1 MEKIKNSVSEWRL
14 VLLIILLLLGIICF
28 LVWNSYFK
36 KNENLLENDDVN
48 LISYN
53 LEKVEESSNVS
64 EEKYIWVDI
73 KGEVKKPGVYKLKE
87 NSRVIDAINASGG
100 LTKKAYTKYINL
112 SRILKDENVIIVNS
126 TSEIKKVSSGNNITE
141 VKINNDSKNSA
152 SISESELITNDNVKS
167 EEDNTV
173 NSLENNQKVNINT
186 ATKEELM
193 KLSNIGESKAEKI
206 IDYSTANGN
215 FNSIED
221 IKKVSGIG
229 DKLYDSIKENITVW

>member
-1 MEKIKNSVSEWRL
+1 MEKIKNYVSERKL
-14 VLLIILLLLGIICF
+14 ELLIIVLLLGAICF

-48 LISYN
+48 LISDN
-53 LEKVEESSNVS
+53 LEKVEDSSNVS
-64 EEKYIWVDI
+64 EEKYILVDV

-87 NSRVIDAINASGG
+87 NSRVIDAINVSGG

-206 IDYSTANGN
+206 IDYRTANGN

-229 DKLYDSIKENITVW
+229 DKLYDSIKENITV

>member
-1 MEKIKNSVSEWRL
+1 MEKIKNYVSERKL
-14 VLLIILLLLGIICF
+14 ELLIIVLLLGTICF

-36 KNENLLENDDVN
+36 KDKVLLEDDDVN
-48 LISYN
+48 LISDN

-64 EEKYIWVDI
+64 EEKYILVDI

-87 NSRVIDAINASGG
+87 NSRVIDAINVSGG

-141 VKINNDSKNSA
+141 VKINNNSKNSA

-167 EEDNTV
+167 EEDNTG
-173 NSLENNQKVNINT
+173 NSLESNQKVNINT

-206 IDYSTANGN
+206 IDYRTANGN
-215 FNSIED
+215 FNTIED

-229 DKLYDSIKENITVW
+229 DKLYDSIKENITV

>member
-1 MEKIKNSVSEWRL
+1 MEKIKNYVSERKL
-14 VLLIILLLLGIICF
+14 ELLIIVLLLGTICF

-36 KNENLLENDDVN
+36 KNENLLEDDDVN
-48 LISYN
+48 LISDT
-53 LEKVEESSNVS
+53 LEKVEDSSNVS
-64 EEKYIWVDI
+64 EEKYIWVDV

-87 NSRVIDAINASGG
+87 NSRVIDAINVSGG

-206 IDYSTANGN
+206 IDYRTANGN

-229 DKLYDSIKENITVW
+229 DKLYDSIKENITV

>member
-1 MEKIKNSVSEWRL
+1 MEKIKNYVSERKL
-14 VLLIILLLLGIICF
+14 ELLIIVLLLGTICF

-36 KNENLLENDDVN
+36 KDKVLLEDDDVN
-48 LISYN
+48 LISDT
-53 LEKVEESSNVS
+53 LEKVEDSSNVS
-64 EEKYIWVDI
+64 EEKYIWVDV

-112 SRILKDENVIIVNS
+112 SKILKDENVIIVNS

-141 VKINNDSKNSA
+141 VKINNNSKNSV

-167 EEDNTV
+167 EEDNTG
-173 NSLENNQKVNINT
+173 NSLESNQKVNINT

-206 IDYSTANGN
+206 IDYRMANGN

-229 DKLYDSIKENITVW
+229 DKLYDSIKENITV

>member
-1 MEKIKNSVSEWRL
+1 MEKIKNYVSERKL
-14 VLLIILLLLGIICF
+14 ELLIIVLLLGTICF

-48 LISYN
+48 LISDT
-53 LEKVEESSNVS
+53 LEKVEDSSNVS

-87 NSRVIDAINASGG
+87 NSRVIDAINVSGG

-206 IDYSTANGN
+206 IDYRTANGN

-229 DKLYDSIKENITVW
+229 DKLYDSIKENITV

>member
-1 MEKIKNSVSEWRL
+1 MEKIKNYVSERKL
-14 VLLIILLLLGIICF
+14 KLLIIVLLLGTICF

-36 KNENLLENDDVN
+36 KDKVLLEDDDVN
-48 LISYN
+48 LISDN

-64 EEKYIWVDI
+64 EEKYILVDI

-206 IDYSTANGN
+206 IDYRTANGN

-229 DKLYDSIKENITVW
+229 DKLYDSIKKNITV

>member
-1 MEKIKNSVSEWRL
+1 MEKIKNYVSERKL
-14 VLLIILLLLGIICF
+14 ELLIIVLLLGAICF

-36 KNENLLENDDVN
+36 KNDNLLENDDVN
-48 LISYN
+48 LISDN

-64 EEKYIWVDI
+64 EEKYILVDV

-141 VKINNDSKNSA
+141 VKINNNSKNSA

-167 EEDNTV
+167 EEDNTG
-173 NSLENNQKVNINT
+173 NSLESNQKVNINT

-206 IDYSTANGN
+206 IDYRTANGN

-229 DKLYDSIKENITVW
+229 DKLYDSIKENITV

>member
-1 MEKIKNSVSEWRL
+1 MEKIKNYVSERKL
-14 VLLIILLLLGIICF
+14 ELLIIVLLLGTICF

-87 NSRVIDAINASGG
+87 NSRVIDAINVSGG

-206 IDYSTANGN
+206 IDYRTANGN

-229 DKLYDSIKENITVW
+229 DKLYDSIKENITV

>member
-1 MEKIKNSVSEWRL
+1 MEKIKNYFSERKL
-14 VLLIILLLLGIICF
+14 ELLIIVLLLGTICF

-36 KNENLLENDDVN
+36 KNDNLLENDDAN
-48 LISYN
+48 LISDN

-64 EEKYIWVDI
+64 EEKYILVDI

-112 SRILKDENVIIVNS
+112 SKILKDENVIIVNS

-141 VKINNDSKNSA
+141 VKINNNSKNSA

-167 EEDNTV
+167 EEDNTG
-173 NSLENNQKVNINT
+173 NSLESNQKVNINT

-206 IDYSTANGN
+206 IDYRTANGN

-229 DKLYDSIKENITVW
+229 DKLYDSIKENITV

>member
-1 MEKIKNSVSEWRL
+1 MEKIKNYVSERKL
-14 VLLIILLLLGIICF
+14 ELLIIVLLLGTICF

-36 KNENLLENDDVN
+36 KDRVLLENDDVN
-48 LISYN
+48 LISDN
-53 LEKVEESSNVS
+53 LEKVEDSSNIS
-64 EEKYIWVDI
+64 EEKYILVDV

-87 NSRVIDAINASGG
+87 NSRVIDAINVSGG

-126 TSEIKKVSSGNNITE
+126 NSEIKKVSSGNNITE

-186 ATKEELM
+186 ATKEELI

-206 IDYSTANGN
+206 IDYRTANGN

-229 DKLYDSIKENITVW
+229 DKLYDSIKENITV

>member
-1 MEKIKNSVSEWRL
+1 MEKIKNYVSERKL
-14 VLLIILLLLGIICF
+14 ELLIIVLLLGTICF

-48 LISYN
+48 LISDT
-53 LEKVEESSNVS
+53 LEKVEDSSNVS
-64 EEKYIWVDI
+64 EEKYILVDI

-87 NSRVIDAINASGG
+87 NSRVIDAINVSGG

-141 VKINNDSKNSA
+141 VKINNNSKNSA

-167 EEDNTV
+167 EEDNTG
-173 NSLENNQKVNINT
+173 NSLESNQKVNINT

-206 IDYSTANGN
+206 IDYRTANGN
-215 FNSIED
+215 FNTIED

-229 DKLYDSIKENITVW
+229 DKLYDSIKENITV

>member
-1 MEKIKNSVSEWRL
+1 MEKIKNYVNERKPE
-14 VLLIILLLLGIICF
+14 LLIIVFLLGAICF

-36 KNENLLENDDVN
+36 KDKVLLEDDDVN
-48 LISYN
+48 LISDT
-53 LEKVEESSNVS
+53 LEKVEDSSNVS
-64 EEKYIWVDI
+64 EEKYILVDI

-87 NSRVIDAINASGG
+87 NSRVIDAINVSGG
-100 LTKKAYTKYINL
+100 LTKKSYTKYINL

-141 VKINNDSKNSA
+141 VKINKDSKNSA

-206 IDYSTANGN
+206 IDYRTANGN

-229 DKLYDSIKENITVW
+229 DKLYDSIKENITV

>member
-1 MEKIKNSVSEWRL
+1 MEKIKNYVSERKL
-14 VLLIILLLLGIICF
+14 ELLIIVLLLGTICF

-73 KGEVKKPGVYKLKE
+73 KGEVEKPGVYKLKE
-87 NSRVIDAINASGG
+87 NSRVIDAINVSGG

-206 IDYSTANGN
+206 IDYRTANGN

-229 DKLYDSIKENITVW
+229 DKLYDSIKENITV

>member
-1 MEKIKNSVSEWRL
+1 MEKIKNYVSERKL
-14 VLLIILLLLGIICF
+14 ELLIILLLLGIICF

-48 LISYN
+48 LISDN

-64 EEKYIWVDI
+64 EEKYILVDI

-87 NSRVIDAINASGG
+87 NSRVIDAINVSGG

-206 IDYSTANGN
+206 IDYRTANGN

-229 DKLYDSIKENITVW
+229 DKLYDSIKENITV

>member
-1 MEKIKNSVSEWRL
+1 MEKIKNYFSERKL
-14 VLLIILLLLGIICF
+14 ELLIIVLLLGAICF

-36 KNENLLENDDVN
+36 KNDNLLENDDAN
-48 LISYN
+48 LISDN

-64 EEKYIWVDI
+64 EEKYILVDI

-141 VKINNDSKNSA
+141 VKINNNSKNSA

-167 EEDNTV
+167 EEDNTG
-173 NSLENNQKVNINT
+173 NSLEGNIKVNINT

-206 IDYSTANGN
+206 IDYRTANGN

-229 DKLYDSIKENITVW
+229 DKLYDSIKENITV

>member
-1 MEKIKNSVSEWRL
+1 MEKIKNYVSERKL
-14 VLLIILLLLGIICF
+14 ELLIIVLLLGTICF

-48 LISYN
+48 LISDN

-64 EEKYIWVDI
+64 EEKYILVDI

-141 VKINNDSKNSA
+141 VKINNNSKNSA

-167 EEDNTV
+167 EEDNTG
-173 NSLENNQKVNINT
+173 NSLESNQKVNINT

-206 IDYSTANGN
+206 IDYRTANGN
-215 FNSIED
+215 FNTIED

-229 DKLYDSIKENITVW
+229 DKLYDSIKENITV

>member
-1 MEKIKNSVSEWRL
+1 MEKIKNYVSERKL
-14 VLLIILLLLGIICF
+14 ELLIIVLLLGTICF

-36 KNENLLENDDVN
+36 KDKLLLEDDDVN
-48 LISYN
+48 LISDN

-64 EEKYIWVDI
+64 EEKYILVDV

-112 SRILKDENVIIVNS
+112 SKILKDENVIIVNS

-141 VKINNDSKNSA
+141 VKINNNSKNSA

-167 EEDNTV
+167 EEDNTG
-173 NSLENNQKVNINT
+173 NSLESNQKVNINT

-206 IDYSTANGN
+206 IDYRTANGN

-229 DKLYDSIKENITVW
+229 DKLYDSIKENITV

>member
-1 MEKIKNSVSEWRL
+1 MEKIKNYFSERKL
-14 VLLIILLLLGIICF
+14 ELLIIVLLLGTICF

-36 KNENLLENDDVN
+36 KNDNLLENDDAN
-48 LISYN
+48 LISDN

-64 EEKYIWVDI
+64 EEKYILVDV

-141 VKINNDSKNSA
+141 VKINNNSKNSA

-167 EEDNTV
+167 EEDNTG
-173 NSLENNQKVNINT
+173 NSLEGNIKVNINT

-206 IDYSTANGN
+206 IDYRTANGN

-229 DKLYDSIKENITVW
+229 DKLYDSIKENITV

>member
-1 MEKIKNSVSEWRL
+1 MEKIKNYISEGKL
-14 VLLIILLLLGIICF
+14 ELLIIVLLLGTICF

-36 KNENLLENDDVN
+36 KDRVLLENDDVN
-48 LISYN
+48 LISDN
-53 LEKVEESSNVS
+53 LEKVEDSSNVS
-64 EEKYIWVDI
+64 EEKYILVDV
-73 KGEVKKPGVYKLKE
+73 KGEVNKPGVYKLKE
-87 NSRVIDAINASGG
+87 NSRVIDAINVSGG

-141 VKINNDSKNSA
+141 VKINNNSKNSA

-206 IDYSTANGN
+206 IDYRTVNGN

-229 DKLYDSIKENITVW
+229 DKLYDSIKKNITV

>member
-1 MEKIKNSVSEWRL
+1 MEKIKNYVSERKL
-14 VLLIILLLLGIICF
+14 ELLIIVLLLGTICF

-36 KNENLLENDDVN
+36 KDKVLLENDDVN
-48 LISYN
+48 LISDT
-53 LEKVEESSNVS
+53 LEKVEDSSNVS
-64 EEKYIWVDI
+64 EEKYILVDI

-87 NSRVIDAINASGG
+87 NSRVIDAINVSGG

-141 VKINNDSKNSA
+141 VKINNNSKNSA

-167 EEDNTV
+167 EEDNTG
-173 NSLENNQKVNINT
+173 NSLESNQKVNINT

-206 IDYSTANGN
+206 IDYRTANGN

-229 DKLYDSIKENITVW
+229 DKLYDSIKENITV

>member
-1 MEKIKNSVSEWRL
+1 MEKIKNYISERKL
-14 VLLIILLLLGIICF
+14 ELLIIVLLLGTICF
-28 LVWNSYFK
+28 LAWNSYFK
-36 KNENLLENDDVN
+36 KDKVLLENDDVN
-48 LISYN
+48 LISDN
-53 LEKVEESSNVS
+53 LEKVEDSSNVS
-64 EEKYIWVDI
+64 EEKYILVDV

-87 NSRVIDAINASGG
+87 NSRVIDAINVSGG

-206 IDYSTANGN
+206 IDYRTVNGN

-229 DKLYDSIKENITVW
+229 DKLYDSIKKNITV

>member
-1 MEKIKNSVSEWRL
+1 MEKIKNYVSERKL
-14 VLLIILLLLGIICF
+14 ELLIIVLLLGTICF

-36 KNENLLENDDVN
+36 KDKVLLEDDDVN
-48 LISYN
+48 LISDT
-53 LEKVEESSNVS
+53 LEKVEDSSNVS
-64 EEKYIWVDI
+64 EEKYIWVDV
-73 KGEVKKPGVYKLKE
+73 KGEVKNPGVYKLKE
-87 NSRVIDAINASGG
+87 NSRVIDAINVSGG

-141 VKINNDSKNSA
+141 VKINNNSKNSA

-167 EEDNTV
+167 EEDNTG
-173 NSLENNQKVNINT
+173 NSLEGNIKVNINT

-206 IDYSTANGN
+206 IDYRTANGN

-229 DKLYDSIKENITVW
+229 DKLYDSIKENITV

>member
-1 MEKIKNSVSEWRL
+1 MEKIKNYVSERKL
-14 VLLIILLLLGIICF
+14 ELLIIVLLLGTICF

-36 KNENLLENDDVN
+36 KDKVLLEDDDVN
-48 LISYN
+48 LISDT
-53 LEKVEESSNVS
+53 LEKVEDSSNVS
-64 EEKYIWVDI
+64 EEKYIWVDV
-73 KGEVKKPGVYKLKE
+73 KGEVKNPGVYKLKE
-87 NSRVIDAINASGG
+87 NSRVIDAINVSGG

-141 VKINNDSKNSA
+141 VKINNNSKNSA

-206 IDYSTANGN
+206 IDYRTANGN

-229 DKLYDSIKENITVW
+229 DKLYDSIKENITV

>member
-1 MEKIKNSVSEWRL
+1 MEKIKNYVSERKL
-14 VLLIILLLLGIICF
+14 ELLIIVLLLGAICF

-48 LISYN
+48 LISDT
-53 LEKVEESSNVS
+53 LEKVEDSSNVS
-64 EEKYIWVDI
+64 EEKYILVDI

-87 NSRVIDAINASGG
+87 NSRVIDAINVSGG

-141 VKINNDSKNSA
+141 VKINNNSKNSA

-167 EEDNTV
+167 EEDNTG
-173 NSLENNQKVNINT
+173 NSLESNQKVNINT

-206 IDYSTANGN
+206 IDYRTANGN
-215 FNSIED
+215 FNTIED

-229 DKLYDSIKENITVW
+229 DKLYDSIKENITV

>member
-1 MEKIKNSVSEWRL
+1 MEKIKNYVSERKL
-14 VLLIILLLLGIICF
+14 ELLIIVLLLGSICF

-36 KNENLLENDDVN
+36 KDRVLLENDDVN
-48 LISYN
+48 LISDN
-53 LEKVEESSNVS
+53 LEKVEDSSNIS
-64 EEKYIWVDI
+64 EEKYILVDV

-87 NSRVIDAINASGG
+87 NSRVIDAINVSGG

-206 IDYSTANGN
+206 IDYRTANGN
-215 FNSIED
+215 FTSIED

-229 DKLYDSIKENITVW
+229 DKLYDSIKENITV

>member
-1 MEKIKNSVSEWRL
+1 MEKIKNYVCERKL
-14 VLLIILLLLGIICF
+14 ELLIIVLLLGTICF

-36 KNENLLENDDVN
+36 KDRVLLENDDVN
-48 LISYN
+48 LISDN
-53 LEKVEESSNVS
+53 LEKVEDSSNVS
-64 EEKYIWVDI
+64 EEKYILVDV

-87 NSRVIDAINASGG
+87 NSRVIDAINVSGG

-206 IDYSTANGN
+206 IDYRTANGN

-229 DKLYDSIKENITVW
+229 DKLYDSIKENITV

>member
-1 MEKIKNSVSEWRL
+1 MEKIKNYFSERKL
-14 VLLIILLLLGIICF
+14 ELLIIVLLLGTICF

-36 KNENLLENDDVN
+36 KNDNLLENDDAN
-48 LISYN
+48 LISDN

-64 EEKYIWVDI
+64 EEKYILVDI

-112 SRILKDENVIIVNS
+112 SKILKDENVIIVNS

-141 VKINNDSKNSA
+141 VKINNNSKNSA

-167 EEDNTV
+167 EEDNTG
-173 NSLENNQKVNINT
+173 NSLEGNIKVNINT

-206 IDYSTANGN
+206 IDYRTANGN

-229 DKLYDSIKENITVW
+229 DKLYDSIKENITV

>member
-1 MEKIKNSVSEWRL
+1 MEKIKNYVSERKL
-14 VLLIILLLLGIICF
+14 KLLIIVLLLGTICF

-36 KNENLLENDDVN
+36 KDKVLLEDDDVN
-48 LISYN
+48 LISDN

-64 EEKYIWVDI
+64 EEKYILVDI

-206 IDYSTANGN
+206 IDYRTANGN

-229 DKLYDSIKENITVW
+229 DKLYDSIKENITV

>member
-1 MEKIKNSVSEWRL
+1 MEKIKNYVSERKL
-14 VLLIILLLLGIICF
+14 ELLIILLLLGIICF

-36 KNENLLENDDVN
+36 KDSAFLENNDVN

-64 EEKYIWVDI
+64 EEKYIWVDV

-87 NSRVIDAINASGG
+87 NSRVIDAINVSGG

-112 SRILKDENVIIVNS
+112 SKILKDENVIIVNS

-152 SISESELITNDNVKS
+152 SISESALITNDNVKS
-167 EEDNTV
+167 EEDNTG
-173 NSLENNQKVNINT
+173 NSLESNQKVNINT

-206 IDYSTANGN
+206 IDYRTANGN

-229 DKLYDSIKENITVW
+229 DKLYDSIKENITV

>member
-1 MEKIKNSVSEWRL
+1 MEKIKNYVSERKL
-14 VLLIILLLLGIICF
+14 KLLIIVLLLGTICF

-36 KNENLLENDDVN
+36 KDKVLLEDDDVN
-48 LISYN
+48 LISDN

-64 EEKYIWVDI
+64 EEKYILVDV

-87 NSRVIDAINASGG
+87 NSRVIDAINVSGG

-206 IDYSTANGN
+206 IDYRTANGN

-229 DKLYDSIKENITVW
+229 DKLYDSIKKNITV

>member
-1 MEKIKNSVSEWRL
+1 MEKIKSYVSERKL
-14 VLLIILLLLGIICF
+14 ELLIIVLLLGVICF

-36 KNENLLENDDVN
+36 KDRVLLENDDVN
-48 LISYN
+48 LISDN
-53 LEKVEESSNVS
+53 LEKVEDSSNIS
-64 EEKYIWVDI
+64 EEKYILVDV

-112 SRILKDENVIIVNS
+112 SRVLKDENVIIVNS

-167 EEDNTV
+167 EEDNTG
-173 NSLENNQKVNINT
+173 NSLEKNQKVNINT

-206 IDYSTANGN
+206 IDYRTANGN
-215 FNSIED
+215 FSSIED

-229 DKLYDSIKENITVW
+229 DKLYDSIKENITV

>member
-1 MEKIKNSVSEWRL
+1 MEKIKYYVSERKL
-14 VLLIILLLLGIICF
+14 ELLIIVLLLGSICF

-36 KNENLLENDDVN
+36 KDKVLLENDDVN
-48 LISYN
+48 LISDN
-53 LEKVEESSNVS
+53 LEKVEDSSNVS
-64 EEKYIWVDI
+64 EEKYILVDV

-87 NSRVIDAINASGG
+87 NSRVIDAINVSGG

-173 NSLENNQKVNINT
+173 NSLENNQKININT

-206 IDYSTANGN
+206 IDYRTANGN

-229 DKLYDSIKENITVW
+229 DKLYDSIKENITV

>member
-1 MEKIKNSVSEWRL
+1 MEKIKNYFSERKL
-14 VLLIILLLLGIICF
+14 ELLIIVFLLGAICF

-48 LISYN
+48 HISDN

-64 EEKYIWVDI
+64 EEKYILVDI

-112 SRILKDENVIIVNS
+112 SKILKDENVIIVNS

-141 VKINNDSKNSA
+141 VKINNNSKNSA
-152 SISESELITNDNVKS
+152 SISESELITNDNEKS
-167 EEDNTV
+167 EEDNTG
-173 NSLENNQKVNINT
+173 NSLEGNIKVNINT

-206 IDYSTANGN
+206 IDYRTANGN
-215 FNSIED
+215 FNTIED

-229 DKLYDSIKENITVW
+229 DKLYDSIKENITV

>member
-1 MEKIKNSVSEWRL
+1 MEKIKNYVSERKL
-14 VLLIILLLLGIICF
+14 ELLIIVLLLGTICF

-36 KNENLLENDDVN
+36 KDKVLLEDDDVN
-48 LISYN
+48 LISDT
-53 LEKVEESSNVS
+53 LEKVEDSSNVS

-87 NSRVIDAINASGG
+87 NSRVIDAINVSGG

-206 IDYSTANGN
+206 IDYRTANGN

-229 DKLYDSIKENITVW
+229 DKLYDSIKENITV

>member
-1 MEKIKNSVSEWRL
+1 MEKIKNYVSERKL
-14 VLLIILLLLGIICF
+14 ELLIITLLLGTICF

-48 LISYN
+48 LISDN
-53 LEKVEESSNVS
+53 LEKVEDSSNVS
-64 EEKYIWVDI
+64 EEKYIWVDV
-73 KGEVKKPGVYKLKE
+73 KGEVKKPGVYKLKD
-87 NSRVIDAINASGG
+87 NSRVIDAINVSGG

-206 IDYSTANGN
+206 IDYRTANGN

-229 DKLYDSIKENITVW
+229 DKLYDSIKENITV

>member
-1 MEKIKNSVSEWRL
+1 MEKIKNYFSERKL
-14 VLLIILLLLGIICF
+14 ELLIITLLLGAICF

-48 LISYN
+48 HISDN

-64 EEKYIWVDI
+64 EEKYILVDV
-73 KGEVKKPGVYKLKE
+73 KGEIKKPGVYKLKE

-112 SRILKDENVIIVNS
+112 SKILKDENVIIVNS

-141 VKINNDSKNSA
+141 VKINNNSKNSA

-167 EEDNTV
+167 EEDNTG
-173 NSLENNQKVNINT
+173 NSLESNQKVNINT

-206 IDYSTANGN
+206 IDYRTANGN

-229 DKLYDSIKENITVW
+229 DKLYDSIKENITV

>member
-1 MEKIKNSVSEWRL
+1 MEKIKNYVSERKL
-14 VLLIILLLLGIICF
+14 ELLIIVLLLGAICF

-48 LISYN
+48 LISDN

-64 EEKYIWVDI
+64 EEKYILVDV

-141 VKINNDSKNSA
+141 VKINNNSKNSA

-167 EEDNTV
+167 EEDNTG
-173 NSLENNQKVNINT
+173 NSLESNQKVNINT

-206 IDYSTANGN
+206 IDYRTANGN

-229 DKLYDSIKENITVW
+229 DKLYDSIKENITV

>member
-1 MEKIKNSVSEWRL
+1 MEKIKNYFSERKL
-14 VLLIILLLLGIICF
+14 ELLIIVLLLGAICF
-28 LVWNSYFK
+28 LVWNSYFN

-48 LISYN
+48 LISDN

-64 EEKYIWVDI
+64 EEKYILVDV

-112 SRILKDENVIIVNS
+112 SKILKDENVIIVNS

-141 VKINNDSKNSA
+141 VKINNNSKNSA

-167 EEDNTV
+167 EDDNTG
-173 NSLENNQKVNINT
+173 NSLESNIKVNINT

-206 IDYSTANGN
+206 IDYRTTNGN

-229 DKLYDSIKENITVW
+229 DKLYDSIKENITV

>member
-1 MEKIKNSVSEWRL
+1 MEKIKNYVNERKPE
-14 VLLIILLLLGIICF
+14 LLIIVLLLGTICF

-36 KNENLLENDDVN
+36 KNENLLENDDAN
-48 LISYN
+48 LISDN

-64 EEKYIWVDI
+64 EEKYILVDI

-100 LTKKAYTKYINL
+100 LTKKSYTKYINL

-141 VKINNDSKNSA
+141 VKINNNSKNSA

-167 EEDNTV
+167 EEDNTG
-173 NSLENNQKVNINT
+173 NSLESNQKVNINT

-206 IDYSTANGN
+206 IDYRTANGN

-229 DKLYDSIKENITVW
+229 DKLYDSIKENITV

>member
-1 MEKIKNSVSEWRL
+1 MEKIKNYFSERKL
-14 VLLIILLLLGIICF
+14 ELLIIVFLLGAICF

-36 KNENLLENDDVN
+36 KNDNLLENDDVN
-48 LISYN
+48 LISDN

-64 EEKYIWVDI
+64 EEKYILVDI
-73 KGEVKKPGVYKLKE
+73 KGEVKKPGVYKLKD

-141 VKINNDSKNSA
+141 VKINNNSKNSA

-167 EEDNTV
+167 EEDNTG
-173 NSLENNQKVNINT
+173 NNLESNQKVNINT

-206 IDYSTANGN
+206 IDYRTANGN

-229 DKLYDSIKENITVW
+229 DKLYDGIKENITV